1 MAVYEYRCQDCGG
14 LYDILHLGKEKAEDI
29 ICPQC
34 DSRNYKKLLSVFN
47 SSRGSSSNHETVPAP
62 SCSTG
67 ACGIGGGCF
76 N

>member
-1 MAVYEYRCQDCGG
+1 MAVYEYVCRDCSS
-14 LYDILHLGKEKAEDI
+14 LYDVLHLGKENTDKI
-29 ICPQC
+29 VCPSCQ
-34 DSRNYKKLLSVFN
+34 STNYKKLLSVFN
-47 SSRGSSSNHETVPAP
+47 AQTRPSTGSRSAPAP